1 MKKLDEL
8 GISPAPWSINEDGE
22 VWCKYISNEIQPNK
36 IRTRVVARPNF
47 YFDESKSDAHLIA
60 AAPELY
66 EALLKALQWLA
77 DIGEEVVGTEPAACI
92 AEIVKEAEAAL
103 AKASGESEVADEK

>member
-1 MKKLDEL
+1 MKTIEEL

-22 VWCKYISNEIQPNK
+22 VWCKYISNAIQPNK

-60 AAPELY
+60 AAPKLY
-66 EALLKALQWLA
+66 KKAYEVAENLLVHLA
-77 DIGEEVVGTEPAACI
+77 VPTQTITMNR
-92 AEIVKEAEAAL
+92 AEIAAMYKDLLAALAEAA
-103 AKASGESEVADEK
+103 GESEASK

>member
-1 MKKLDEL
+1 MKTLEQL

-22 VWCKYISNEIQPNK
+22 VWCKYISNAIQPNK

-66 EALLKALQWLA
+66 NALQSLVEYI
-77 DIGEEVVGTEPAACI
+77 DRECIPCGETACELMYY
-92 AEIVKEAEAAL
+92 AHNVL
-103 AKASGESEVADEK
+103 SKASGESEVADER

>member
-1 MKKLDEL
+1 MKKLEQL

-22 VWCKYISNEIQPNK
+22 VWCKYISNAIQPNK

-66 EALLKALQWLA
+66 EALQSLVEYI
-77 DIGEEVVGTEPAACI
+77 DRECIPCCETACELMYY
-92 AEIVKEAEAAL
+92 AHNAL
-103 AKASGESEVADEK
+103 AKASGESEARQ

>member
-1 MKKLDEL
+1 MKKLEQL

-22 VWCKYISNEIQPNK
+22 VWCKYISNAIQPNK

-66 EALLKALQWLA
+66 EALLKALPWLA

-103 AKASGESEVADEK
+103 AKASGGSEEK

>member
-1 MKKLDEL
+1 MLKLSEL
-8 GISPAPWSINEDGE
+8 KISPAPWSINEDGE
-22 VWCKYISNEIQPNK
+22 VWCKYISNAIQPNK

-66 EALLKALQWLA
+66 EALLKALPWLA
-77 DIGEEVVGTEPAACI
+77 DIGEEVVVTEPDACI

-103 AKASGESEVADEK
+103 AKASGESEARQ

>member
-1 MKKLDEL
+1 MKKLEQL
-8 GISPAPWSINEDGE
+8 GISPSPWSINEDGE
-22 VWCKYISNEIQPNK
+22 VWCKYISNAIQPNK

-66 EALLKALQWLA
+66 DALLKALPWLA

-92 AEIVKEAEAAL
+92 AEIVKEAEAAI
-103 AKASGESEVADEK
+103 AKASGESEARQ